1 MLSLYLVV
9 FKIINW
15 FPSLPSKV
23 MDSFY
28 FLNSGHMD
36 VYIFDVLQSI
46 AIIILTD
53 IRMAPVLVGGN
64 FFK

>member
-1 MLSLYLVV
+1 
-9 FKIINW
+9 
-15 FPSLPSKV
+15 